1 MRGVHS
7 DAPRTDVLVCS
18 ERKQRVART
27 TTKRSR
33 NKIVQILAATAG
45 TVLVAFAAH
54 ADPQRGAWLSPA
66 ADNWPLIPLHAVLTP
81 DGRVLTYGSNE
92 AGAATGFFSYDVWDP
107 ADGLSGPHLTL
118 ENRTLTDI
126 FCSSMV
132 ILPNNGNVLIAGG
145 DIWSGTAITKTGN
158 NNSNLFN
165 STDNTLTRGSNMKR
179 GRWYSTATALMNGE
193 IYIQGGSGGGGAYP
207 EVRQINGSFRAL
219 TAADTHDYSYYYPRN
234 FVAPDGRVFGID
246 TAGKMYYVRTE
257 GLGAISQVG
266 QLALSYVGRWS
277 SAAMFRPGKILLVS
291 GNSNQARVIDING
304 SQPMVTATA
313 ALSSRRA
320 WSTAT
325 VLPDGRVLVTG
336 GSGEPNKMVNVNNS
350 AEIWNPATGAWTVG
364 ASGNRARLYHSMALL
379 LPDGSVLVGG
389 GGASGDS
396 VNNLHSEIYYP
407 PYLYDAPG
415 HFASRPSISSAPD
428 TLAAGQIFTVGVGA
442 ANIQRVTLVKTGA
455 VTHSFNMDQRF
466 VELAFTDSGG
476 GELSVH
482 APSRATDIPPGYY
495 LLFVI
500 NGAGVP
506 SKGRIVR
513 VSIGGGGGG
522 ADTVA
527 PTTPQNLVLAR
538 VSGSVKLTWNAST
551 DAVGVSG
558 YAIYRSTNGALGP
571 EVTRTSGTTWTDVT
585 VQEGLRYTYAVKAYD
600 AAGNI
605 SPASALKSIVAY
617 QKPTKPGSFAVTLA
631 NGDPRLS
638 WTASTDNVGV
648 VGYNIYRST
657 NGTLGPLFAQAP
669 ASPWVDTSAVA
680 GVRYTYAVRARDAAG
695 YLSAATALKTVTAL

>member
-54 ADPQRGAWLSPA
+54 ADPQRGAWVSPA

-165 STDNTLTRGSNMKR
+165 AGSNTLTRGSNMKR

-193 IYIQGGSGGGGAYP
+193 IYIQGGSGGGAAYP

-219 TAADTHDYSYYYPRN
+219 TAADTHAYSYYYPRN

-246 TAGKMYYVRTE
+246 TAGKMYYVSTE

-304 SQPMVTATA
+304 SQPTVTPTA

-336 GSGEPNKMVNVNNS
+336 GSGEPDKLVNVNNS

-389 GGASGDS
+389 GGASADS
-396 VNNLHSEIYYP
+396 PVNNLHSEIYYP

-415 HFASRPSISSAPD
+415 HFASRPAISSAPD
-428 TLAAGQIFTVGVGA
+428 TLAAGQTFTVGVG
-442 ANIQRVTLVKTGA
+442 
-455 VTHSFNMDQRF
+455 
-466 VELAFTDSGG
+466 
-476 GELSVH
+476 
-482 APSRATDIPPGYY
+482 SRQHP
-495 LLFVI
+495 
-500 NGAGVP
+500 
-506 SKGRIVR
+506 
-513 VSIGGGGGG
+513 
-522 ADTVA
+522 
-527 PTTPQNLVLAR
+527 
-538 VSGSVKLTWNAST
+538 
-551 DAVGVSG
+551 
-558 YAIYRSTNGALGP
+558 
-571 EVTRTSGTTWTDVT
+571 
-585 VQEGLRYTYAVKAYD
+585 
-600 AAGNI
+600 
-605 SPASALKSIVAY
+605 
-617 QKPTKPGSFAVTLA
+617 
-631 NGDPRLS
+631 
-638 WTASTDNVGV
+638 
-648 VGYNIYRST
+648 
-657 NGTLGPLFAQAP
+657 
-669 ASPWVDTSAVA
+669 
-680 GVRYTYAVRARDAAG
+680 ARDARQDG
-695 YLSAATALKTVTAL
+695 GGDSQLQHGSALRGTRVH